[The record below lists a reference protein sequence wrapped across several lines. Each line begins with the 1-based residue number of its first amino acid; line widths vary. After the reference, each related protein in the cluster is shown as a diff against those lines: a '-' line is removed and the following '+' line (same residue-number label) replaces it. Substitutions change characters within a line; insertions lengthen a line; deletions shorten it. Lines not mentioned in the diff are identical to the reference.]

1 MLFKRFTNK
10 SICLDHAPLVD
21 VGSMRVGRLR
31 PLPARATFTLSSII
45 YVAKRAHSTKDRKET
60 RKTDPKKINEKTI
73 SAPFRWRIT
82 IHDYDFHFRHRFRM
96 HFTWYVCA
104 FGMRHWGRHWYRILR
119 WFTNIRWIWCSE
131 VSLIASLA
139 MRYFIHSD
147 EEKSMST

>member
-60 RKTDPKKINEKTI
+60 IKPTRKRLMRKRSPHLFDGESLYMTMIFISDTD
-73 SAPFRWRIT
+73 F
-82 IHDYDFHFRHRFRM
+82 
-96 HFTWYVCA
+96 VC
-104 FGMRHWGRHWYRILR
+104 ILR
-119 WFTNIRWIWCSE
+119 DTCVRLGCAIGVDIDIEF
-131 VSLIASLA
+131 
-139 MRYFIHSD
+139 
-147 EEKSMST
+147 